1 MRRPA
6 SFPTENVLTSQS
18 FLNRLKFRLFI
29 TILSLG
35 VQWKVVRRSLRM
47 AVVADHRFRR
57 KEPVVEDISQECFEL
72 RVLCFDGLNG

>member
-1 MRRPA
+1 MRPPA
-6 SFPTENVLTSQS
+6 SFQTENVLTSQS

-47 AVVADHRFRR
+47 AVFADHLLEERNPWLKTFR
-57 KEPVVEDISQECFEL
+57 KN
-72 RVLCFDGLNG
+72 VLSCGFCVLMT